1 MKRLKTIIFIT
12 ISALSLGSCKKALV
26 ETPYDFIN
34 PGQLGTT
41 EADAK
46 LYVNGAL
53 NAINGGSMF
62 QYGAFPK
69 VLELDHDDI
78 TGPDWGMGDFG
89 AGNFTA
95 FWGINTMWSGPYTL
109 IKRANFGIYKI
120 TPMGFDEKAKNNAL
134 GQLNFLKAWGYFL
147 LVRAYGDVPL
157 YKISLEEGAAPQMPR
172 APIKEVYEYI
182 IETLKLAESQLYS
195 VKDGKYEVGRISK
208 GAASTLLA
216 KVYLQMAS
224 GALSGAQ
231 ITVMTGP
238 ALRTVGTTKVRIA
251 MPVPMTFTKSVVAG
265 YESFDAKTYFKLARD
280 KAMDVIT
287 SKDYDLYPTYMD
299 TWKLANRNKLE
310 HIWSLQALS
319 GDEELGNTISKEYL
333 GVLKTAMTN
342 ISLDAPQT
350 LSGRWYGVR
359 DHWYELF
366 EPDDQRITDGILH
379 RWQDANGFYR
389 FFPGKFSDIVKGVDV
404 SPAAL
409 AIKARYGFQSSDSY
423 VANSFHIGMLR
434 KFAGVTDP
442 TIDRQDF
449 AFPFLRY
456 ADVLLMFAEADNE
469 YNNGPTTDA
478 YTYLNKVRLRSNASE
493 AKNLNLESFRSMV
506 IEERRRELA
515 SEGNRRWDLIRWGIY
530 LQVMN
535 AVDIDENN
543 VLKRRQER
551 HLLYPIPLD
560 ELSANKLI
568 TGNNKGW

>member
-1 MKRLKTIIFIT
+1 MLFTL
-12 ISALSLGSCKKALV
+12 AVASLASCKKALV

-34 PGQLGTT
+34 PGQLGSS
-41 EADAK
+41 EADAN

-53 NAINGGSMF
+53 NTINSGAMF
-62 QYGAFPK
+62 RYGAFPK
-69 VLELDHDDI
+69 VLDLDQDDI

-95 FWGINTMWSGPYTL
+95 FWGINYMWNGPYTL
-109 IKRANFGIYKI
+109 IKRANFGIYKVNA
-120 TPMGFDEKAKNNAL
+120 MSFDDKAKNNAL
-134 GQLNFLKAWGYFL
+134 GQLNFLKAWSYFL
-147 LVRAYGDVPL
+147 LVRAYGDVPI

-172 APIKEVYEYI
+172 AAIKEVYEYI

-195 VKDGKYEVGRISK
+195 VKDAKYQTGRISK

-224 GALSGAQ
+224 GALAGAQ

-238 ALRTVGTTKVRIA
+238 ATRQVGSTRVRIA
-251 MPVPMTFTKSVVAG
+251 APVPTTFTKSVVAG
-265 YESFDAKTYFKLARD
+265 YEGFDAKTYFKLARD
-280 KAMDVIT
+280 KAMEVIT
-287 SKDYDLYPTYMD
+287 SNDYDLFPTYME
-299 TWKLANRNKLE
+299 TWKVANRNKKE

-333 GVLKTAMTN
+333 GVLKAPMQN
-342 ISLDAPQT
+342 IATDVPQT
-350 LSGRWYGVR
+350 LSGKWYGIR

-366 EPDDQRITDGILH
+366 EPNDQRITDGILH
-379 RWQDANGFYR
+379 RWQDANGYYR
-389 FFPGKFSDIVKGVDV
+389 FFPGKDADIVKGIDV

-409 AIKARYGFQSSDSY
+409 AIKARYGYQASDSY
-423 VANSFHIGMLR
+423 AANANHIGMLR

-449 AFPFLRY
+449 SFPFLRY
-456 ADVLLMFAEADNE
+456 ADVLLMFAEAENE
-469 YNNGPTTDA
+469 FNNGPTTDA
-478 YTYLNKVRLRSNASE
+478 YTYLNKVRKRSNASE
-493 AKNLNLESFRSMV
+493 VSGLSQQDFRSLV

-535 AVDIDENN
+535 AVDIDENS
-543 VLKRRQER
+543 VLKRRQEK

-568 TGNNKGW
+568 PGNNKGW

>member
-1 MKRLKTIIFIT
+1 MLFTL
-12 ISALSLGSCKKALV
+12 AVASLASCKKALV

-34 PGQLGTT
+34 PSQLGSS
-41 EADAK
+41 EADAN

-53 NAINGGSMF
+53 NTINSGAMF
-62 QYGAFPK
+62 RYGAFPK
-69 VLELDHDDI
+69 VLDLDQDDI

-95 FWGINTMWSGPYTL
+95 FWGINYMWNGPYTL
-109 IKRANFGIYKI
+109 IKRANFGIYKVNA
-120 TPMGFDEKAKNNAL
+120 MSFEEKAKNNAL
-134 GQLNFLKAWGYFL
+134 GQLNFLKAWSYFL
-147 LVRAYGDVPL
+147 LVRAYGDVPI

-172 APIKEVYEYI
+172 AAIKEVYEYI
-182 IETLKLAESQLYS
+182 IETLKLAEGQLYS
-195 VKDGKYEVGRISK
+195 VKDAKYQTGRISK

-224 GALSGAQ
+224 GALAGAQ

-238 ALRTVGTTKVRIA
+238 ATRQVGSTRVRIA
-251 MPVPMTFTKSVVAG
+251 APVPTTFTKSVVAG
-265 YESFDAKTYFKLARD
+265 YEGFDAKTYFKLARD
-280 KAMDVIT
+280 KAMEVIT
-287 SKDYDLYPTYMD
+287 SKDYDLFPTYMD
-299 TWKLANRNKLE
+299 TWKLANRNKME

-333 GVLKTAMTN
+333 GVLKAPMQN
-342 ISLDAPQT
+342 IATDVPQT
-350 LSGRWYGVR
+350 LSGKWYGIR

-366 EPDDQRITDGILH
+366 EPNDQRITDGILH
-379 RWQDANGFYR
+379 RWQDANGYYR
-389 FFPGKFSDIVKGVDV
+389 FFPGKDADIVKGIDV

-409 AIKARYGFQSSDSY
+409 AIKARYGYQASDSY
-423 VANSFHIGMLR
+423 AANANHIGMLR

-449 AFPFLRY
+449 SFPFLRY
-456 ADVLLMFAEADNE
+456 ADVLLMFAEAENE
-469 YNNGPTTDA
+469 FNNGPTTDA
-478 YTYLNKVRLRSNASE
+478 YTYLNKVRKRSNASE
-493 AKNLNLESFRSMV
+493 VSGLSQQDFRSLV

-535 AVDIDENN
+535 AVDIDENS
-543 VLKRRQER
+543 VLKRRQEK

-568 TGNNKGW
+568 PGNNKGW